1 MEIYEVLPN
10 KMWSSNGNFE
20 FVPKIMLTQIRRS
33 ILSFFMGNE
42 RKTVYTNCNLFNIS
56 HYLIHPNVH
65 SLQVFLGQFLTLYYV
80 NSLLCVKVVFFLKKA
95 MRYLYH
101 RVVSNVYIYLFY
113 KPPSSPETPSS
124 SMAASSSTPS
134 YAPQAA
140 STQAPSADTL
150 SESTINLKRE
160 LEVKF
165 LFPCFSLQRISRS
178 VGW

>member
-1 MEIYEVLPN
+1 MYDVLPN
-10 KMWSSNGNFE
+10 KMWSSKGNFE
-20 FVPKIMLTQIRRS
+20 FVPKIMFTQIRLNS
-33 ILSFFMGNE
+33 NHFMGNE
-42 RKTVYTNCNLFNIS
+42 RKTVCTNCNLFNIS

-80 NSLLCVKVVFFLKKA
+80 DSLLCVKVVFFLKKA

-101 RVVSNVYIYLFY
+101 RVVSNVYMYLFF

-124 SMAASSSTPS
+124 SMAAPSSTPS

-165 LFPCFSLQRISRS
+165 LFPCFSLQRISLS
-178 VGW
+178 VGC